1 MIILASASPRRAQ
14 ILSQLGFIFRIELPA
29 CDESISNVSPL
40 ELIPEELAKRKA
52 LDVSERFPGYFT
64 LGGDTLVFCDSLV
77 LGKPKDS
84 KEAFEMLKML
94 KNRSHKVVSGL
105 ALCKNGQVLFSG
117 SACTEVYFRD
127 YTDSEILNYISTME
141 YVDKAGAYGAQE
153 KGARFI
159 ESINGCFYNVMGLPV
174 ALAMEA
180 LNNLDWLNGKE

>member
-14 ILSQLGFIFRIELPA
+14 ILSQLGFIFRVELPS
-29 CDESISNVSPL
+29 CDESIRNVSK
-40 ELIPEELAKRKA
+40 EGIPKELAKRKA
-52 LDVSERFPGYFT
+52 LDVSVRFPDDFT

-77 LGKPKDS
+77 LGKPKDT
-84 KEAFEMLKML
+84 KEAFEMLKNL

-117 SACTEVYFRD
+117 DECTEVCFRD

-141 YVDKAGAYGAQE
+141 YIDKAGAYGAQG

-159 ESINGCFYNVMGLPV
+159 KSINGCFYNVMGLPV

-180 LNNLDWLNGKE
+180 LNDLDWLNRKE